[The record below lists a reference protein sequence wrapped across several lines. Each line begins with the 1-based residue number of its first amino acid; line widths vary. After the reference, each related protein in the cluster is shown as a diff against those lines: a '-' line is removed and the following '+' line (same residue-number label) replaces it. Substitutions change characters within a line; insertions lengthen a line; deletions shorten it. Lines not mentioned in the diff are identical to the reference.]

1 MAVAIAGFPSTRMSE
16 TDMTEVMRGAI
27 AKCREAGVIICGG
40 HTIESIEPFFG
51 LCVNGVS
58 RDLCSVRRNCIDLKL
73 CENDIYLV
81 LTKKLGVGM
90 LTTALKRGLL

>member
-1 MAVAIAGFPSTRMSE
+1 MSDIYAMNGVPRMAVAVAGFPSTRMSE

-27 AKCREAGVIICGG
+27 AKCSEAGVIICGG

-58 RDLCSVRRNCIDLKL
+58 RDLD
-73 CENDIYLV
+73 
-81 LTKKLGVGM
+81 
-90 LTTALKRGLL
+90 